1 MARLLYSLLLTLLLP
16 LMLTRLFIKGSSDN
30 RYRRNIGDRLGKV
43 TRDLGKIDVWIHAVS
58 VGEVN
63 AATPLVTAFQTKRPR
78 CRILITTTTPTG
90 LDQVTVRLGD
100 RVVHCYLPFDHP
112 FFIARFLRT
121 ISPRLLII
129 MERELWPNIIHGC
142 HKRSIPVVIANAR
155 LSQRSCHR
163 YACVLPLM
171 RPTLTIVSAVAAQT
185 EADRSRLMTL
195 GAHPDRILTTG
206 NIKYDVTVPTKTM
219 DTARSMRQDWGCHRL
234 IIVAGSTHE
243 GEEAVLLDILD
254 PLREHYPGLLLIL
267 APRHPERFD
276 AVFRLVRDRGFN
288 THRHGDGYTVVPPS
302 AEVHLR
308 DSMGELPLLYAAAD
322 VAIVGGSLIE
332 IKGIGG
338 HNLLEPCAVA
348 TPVLFGRYIPDFLEI
363 GHNIVKREAGIQVH
377 DPNELSD
384 ALKKLLNDEAL
395 RNRMGVNGLQVIKEN
410 RGATQRT
417 LELCMPLIESD
428 LLVKEHK
435 HASSQR

>member
-1 MARLLYSLLLTLLLP
+1 MARLLYSLLLTLGLP
-16 LMLTRLFIKGSSDN
+16 LILTRLFIKGSSDN
-30 RYRRNIGDRLGKV
+30 RYRRNIGDRLGQI
-43 TRDLGKIDVWIHAVS
+43 TRPLGTIDVWIHAVS

-63 AATPLVTAFQTKRPR
+63 AAVPLVTAFRKIHSR

-90 LDQVTVRLGD
+90 LDQVTAHLGD

-155 LSQRSCHR
+155 LSQRSCNR
-163 YACVLPLM
+163 YAYVLPLM
-171 RPTLTIVSAVAAQT
+171 RPALAIVSAVAAQT

-195 GAHPDRILTTG
+195 GAHPDHILTTG
-206 NIKYDVTVPTKTM
+206 NIKYDVTVSAKTM
-219 DTARSMRQDWGCHRL
+219 DTAQSMRQDWGRHRL

-243 GEEAVLLDILD
+243 GEEAVLLDIFD

-276 AVFRLVRDRGFN
+276 AVFQLVKNRGFN
-288 THRHGDGYTVVPPS
+288 THRHGDGATVVPPA

-308 DSMGELPLLYAAAD
+308 DTMGELPLLYAAAD
-322 VAIVGGSLIE
+322 IAIVGGSLIE

-348 TPVLFGRYIPDFLEI
+348 TPVLFGRYISDFLEI
-363 GHNIVKREAGIQVH
+363 SHNIVERAAGIQVH
-377 DPNELSD
+377 DSNDLRD
-384 ALKKLLNDEAL
+384 TLKKLLNDAAL
-395 RNRMGVNGLQVIKEN
+395 RNRMGANGIQVIKEN

-417 LELCMPLIESD
+417 LELCIPLIESD
-428 LLVKEHK
+428 VLVREH
-435 HASSQR
+435 

>member
-16 LMLTRLFIKGSSDN
+16 LILTRLFIKGSSDN
-30 RYRRNIGDRLGKV
+30 RYRRNIGDRLGQI
-43 TRDLGKIDVWIHAVS
+43 TRPLGTIDVWIHAVS

-63 AATPLVTAFQTKRPR
+63 AAVPLVTAFRKIHSR

-90 LDQVTVRLGD
+90 LDQVTAHLGD
-100 RVVHCYLPFDHP
+100 RVAHCYLPFDHP

-155 LSQRSCHR
+155 LSQRSCNR
-163 YACVLPLM
+163 YAYVLPLM
-171 RPTLTIVSAVAAQT
+171 RPALAIVSAVAAQT

-195 GAHPDRILTTG
+195 GAHPDHILTTG
-206 NIKYDVTVPTKTM
+206 NIKYDVTVSAKTM
-219 DTARSMRQDWGCHRL
+219 DTAQSMRQDWGCHRL

-243 GEEAVLLDILD
+243 GEEAVLLDIFD

-276 AVFRLVRDRGFN
+276 AVFQLVKNRGFN
-288 THRHGDGYTVVPPS
+288 THRHGDGSTVVPPA

-308 DSMGELPLLYAAAD
+308 DTMGELPLLYAAAD
-322 VAIVGGSLIE
+322 IAIVGGSLIE

-348 TPVLFGRYIPDFLEI
+348 TPVLFGRYISDFLEI
-363 GHNIVKREAGIQVH
+363 SHNIVERAAGIQVH
-377 DPNELSD
+377 DSNDLRD
-384 ALKKLLNDEAL
+384 TLKELLNDAAL
-395 RNRMGVNGLQVIKEN
+395 RNRMGANGIQVIKEN

-417 LELCMPLIESD
+417 LELCIPLIESD
-428 LLVKEHK
+428 VLVREH
-435 HASSQR
+435 

>member
-16 LMLTRLFIKGSSDN
+16 LILTRLFIKGSSDN
-30 RYRRNIGDRLGKV
+30 RYRRNIGDRLGQI
-43 TRDLGKIDVWIHAVS
+43 TRPLGTIDVWIHAVS

-63 AATPLVTAFQTKRPR
+63 AAVPLVTAFRKIHSR

-90 LDQVTVRLGD
+90 LDQVTAHLGD

-155 LSQRSCHR
+155 LSQRSCNR
-163 YACVLPLM
+163 YAYVLPLM
-171 RPTLTIVSAVAAQT
+171 RPALAIVSAVAAQT

-195 GAHPDRILTTG
+195 GAHPDHILTTG
-206 NIKYDVTVPTKTM
+206 NIKYDVTVSAKTM
-219 DTARSMRQDWGCHRL
+219 DTAQSMRQDWGRHRL

-243 GEEAVLLDILD
+243 GEEAVLLDIFD

-276 AVFRLVRDRGFN
+276 AVFQLVKNRGFN
-288 THRHGDGYTVVPPS
+288 THRHGDGSTVVPPA

-308 DSMGELPLLYAAAD
+308 DTMGELPLLYAAAD
-322 VAIVGGSLIE
+322 IAIVGGSLIE

-348 TPVLFGRYIPDFLEI
+348 TTVLLGRYISDFLEI
-363 GHNIVKREAGIQVH
+363 SHNIVERAAGIQVH
-377 DPNELSD
+377 DSNDLRD
-384 ALKKLLNDEAL
+384 TLKKLLNDAAL
-395 RNRMGVNGLQVIKEN
+395 RNRMGANGIQVIKEN

-417 LELCMPLIESD
+417 LELCIPLIESD
-428 LLVKEHK
+428 VLVREH
-435 HASSQR
+435 

>member
-16 LMLTRLFIKGSSDN
+16 LILTRLFIKGSSDN
-30 RYRRNIGDRLGKV
+30 RYRRNIGARLGQI
-43 TRDLGKIDVWIHAVS
+43 TRPLGTIDVWIHAVS

-63 AATPLVTAFQTKRPR
+63 AAVPLVTAFRKIHSR

-90 LDQVTVRLGD
+90 LDQVTAHLGD

-155 LSQRSCHR
+155 LSQRSCNR
-163 YACVLPLM
+163 YAYVLPLM
-171 RPTLTIVSAVAAQT
+171 RPALAIVSAVAAQT

-195 GAHPDRILTTG
+195 GAHPDHILTTG
-206 NIKYDVTVPTKTM
+206 NIKYDVTVSAKTM
-219 DTARSMRQDWGCHRL
+219 DTAQAMRQDWGRHRL

-243 GEEAVLLDILD
+243 GEEAVLLDIFD

-276 AVFRLVRDRGFN
+276 AVFQLVKNRGFN
-288 THRHGDGYTVVPPS
+288 THRHGDGSTVVPPA

-308 DSMGELPLLYAAAD
+308 DTMGELPLLYAAAD
-322 VAIVGGSLIE
+322 IAIVGGSLIE

-348 TPVLFGRYIPDFLEI
+348 TPVLFGRYISDFLEI
-363 GHNIVKREAGIQVH
+363 SHNIVERAAGIQVH
-377 DPNELSD
+377 DSNDLRD
-384 ALKKLLNDEAL
+384 TLKKLLNDAAL
-395 RNRMGVNGLQVIKEN
+395 RNRMGANGIQVIKEN

-417 LELCMPLIESD
+417 LELCIPLIESD
-428 LLVKEHK
+428 VLVREH
-435 HASSQR
+435 

>member
-16 LMLTRLFIKGSSDN
+16 LILTRLFIKGSSDN
-30 RYRRNIGDRLGKV
+30 RYRRNIGDRLGQI
-43 TRDLGKIDVWIHAVS
+43 TRPLGTIDVWIHAVS

-63 AATPLVTAFQTKRPR
+63 AAVPLVTAFRKIHSR

-90 LDQVTVRLGD
+90 LDQVTAHLGN

-155 LSQRSCHR
+155 LSQRSCNR
-163 YACVLPLM
+163 YAYVLPLM
-171 RPTLTIVSAVAAQT
+171 RPALAIVSAVAAQT

-195 GAHPDRILTTG
+195 GAHPDHILTTG
-206 NIKYDVTVPTKTM
+206 NIKYDVTVSAKTM
-219 DTARSMRQDWGCHRL
+219 DTAQSMRQDWGRHRL

-243 GEEAVLLDILD
+243 GEEAVLLDIFD

-276 AVFRLVRDRGFN
+276 AVFQLVKNRGFN
-288 THRHGDGYTVVPPS
+288 THRHGDGSTVVPPA

-308 DSMGELPLLYAAAD
+308 DTMGELPLLYAAAD
-322 VAIVGGSLIE
+322 IAIVGGSLIE

-348 TPVLFGRYIPDFLEI
+348 TPVLFGRYISDFLEI
-363 GHNIVKREAGIQVH
+363 SHNIVERAAGIQVH
-377 DPNELSD
+377 DSNDLRD
-384 ALKKLLNDEAL
+384 TLKKLLNDAAL
-395 RNRMGVNGLQVIKEN
+395 RNRMGANGIQVIKEN

-417 LELCMPLIESD
+417 LELCIPLIESD
-428 LLVKEHK
+428 VLVREH
-435 HASSQR
+435 

>member
-16 LMLTRLFIKGSSDN
+16 LILMRLFIKGSSDN
-30 RYRRNIGDRLGKV
+30 RYRHNIGDRLGHI
-43 TRDLGKIDVWIHAVS
+43 TRPLGTIDVWIHAVS

-63 AATPLVTAFQTKRPR
+63 AAVPLVTAFRKIHSR

-90 LDQVTVRLGD
+90 LDQVTAHLGD

-129 MERELWPNIIHGC
+129 MEREIWPNNRHGC

-155 LSQRSCHR
+155 LSQRSCNR
-163 YACVLPLM
+163 YAYVLPLM
-171 RPTLTIVSAVAAQT
+171 RPALAIVSAVAAQT

-195 GAHPDRILTTG
+195 GAHPDHILTTG
-206 NIKYDVTVPTKTM
+206 NMKYDVTVSTKTM
-219 DTARSMRQDWGCHRL
+219 DTAQSMRQDWGRHRL

-243 GEEAVLLDILD
+243 GEEAVLLDIFD

-276 AVFRLVRDRGFN
+276 AVFQLVKNRGFN
-288 THRHGDGYTVVPPS
+288 THRHGDGSTVVPPA

-308 DSMGELPLLYAAAD
+308 DTMGELPLLYAAAD
-322 VAIVGGSLIE
+322 IAIVGGSLIE

-348 TPVLFGRYIPDFLEI
+348 TPVLFGRYISDFLEI
-363 GHNIVKREAGIQVH
+363 SHNIVERAAGIQVH
-377 DPNELSD
+377 DSNDLRD
-384 ALKKLLNDEAL
+384 TLKKLLNDAAL
-395 RNRMGVNGLQVIKEN
+395 RNRMGANGIQVIKEN

-417 LELCMPLIESD
+417 LELCIPLIESD
-428 LLVKEHK
+428 VLVREH
-435 HASSQR
+435 

>member
-16 LMLTRLFIKGSSDN
+16 LILTRLFIKGSSDN
-30 RYRRNIGDRLGKV
+30 RYRRNIGDRLGQI
-43 TRDLGKIDVWIHAVS
+43 TRPLGTIDVWIHAVS

-63 AATPLVTAFQTKRPR
+63 AAVPLVTAFRKKHSR

-90 LDQVTVRLGD
+90 LDQVTAHLGD

-155 LSQRSCHR
+155 LSQRSCNR
-163 YACVLPLM
+163 YAYVLPLM
-171 RPTLTIVSAVAAQT
+171 RPALAIVSAVAAQT

-195 GAHPDRILTTG
+195 GAHPDHILTTG
-206 NIKYDVTVPTKTM
+206 NIKYDVTVSTKTM
-219 DTARSMRQDWGCHRL
+219 DTAQSMRQDWGRHRL

-243 GEEAVLLDILD
+243 GEEAALLDIFD

-276 AVFRLVRDRGFN
+276 AVFQLVKNRGFN
-288 THRHGDGYTVVPPS
+288 THRHGDGSTVVPPS

-308 DSMGELPLLYAAAD
+308 DTMGELPLLYAAAD
-322 VAIVGGSLIE
+322 IAIVGGSLIE

-348 TPVLFGRYIPDFLEI
+348 TPVLFGRYISDFLEI
-363 GHNIVKREAGIQVH
+363 SHNIVERKAGIQVH
-377 DPNELSD
+377 ELNELRD
-384 ALKKLLNDEAL
+384 TLKELLNDAAF
-395 RNRMGVNGLQVIKEN
+395 RNRMGANGIQVIKEN

-417 LELCMPLIESD
+417 LELCIPLIESD
-428 LLVKEHK
+428 VLVREH
-435 HASSQR
+435 

>member
-16 LMLTRLFIKGSSDN
+16 LILTRLFIKGSSDN
-30 RYRRNIGDRLGKV
+30 RYRRNIGDRLGQI
-43 TRDLGKIDVWIHAVS
+43 TRPLGTIDVWIHAVS

-63 AATPLVTAFQTKRPR
+63 AAVPLVTAFRKIHSR

-90 LDQVTVRLGD
+90 LDQVTAHLGD

-155 LSQRSCHR
+155 LSQRSCNR
-163 YACVLPLM
+163 YAYVLPLM
-171 RPTLTIVSAVAAQT
+171 RPALAIVSAVAAQT

-195 GAHPDRILTTG
+195 GAHPDHILTTG
-206 NIKYDVTVPTKTM
+206 NIKYDVTVSAKTM
-219 DTARSMRQDWGCHRL
+219 DTAQSMRQDWGRHRL

-243 GEEAVLLDILD
+243 GEEAVLLDIFD

-276 AVFRLVRDRGFN
+276 AVFQLVKNRGFN
-288 THRHGDGYTVVPPS
+288 THRHGDGSTVVPPA

-308 DSMGELPLLYAAAD
+308 DTMGELPLLYAAAD
-322 VAIVGGSLIE
+322 IAIVGGSLIE

-348 TPVLFGRYIPDFLEI
+348 TPVLFGRYISDFLEI
-363 GHNIVKREAGIQVH
+363 SHNIVERAAGIQDH
-377 DPNELSD
+377 DSNDLRD
-384 ALKKLLNDEAL
+384 TLKKLLNDAAL
-395 RNRMGVNGLQVIKEN
+395 RNRMGANGIQVIKEN

-417 LELCMPLIESD
+417 LELCIPLIESD
-428 LLVKEHK
+428 VLVREH
-435 HASSQR
+435 

>member
-16 LMLTRLFIKGSSDN
+16 LILTRLFIKGSSDN
-30 RYRRNIGDRLGKV
+30 RYRKNIGDRLGKI
-43 TRDLGKIDVWIHAVS
+43 TRPLGTIDVWIHAVS

-63 AATPLVTAFQTKRPR
+63 AAVPLVTAFRKIHSR

-90 LDQVTVRLGD
+90 LDQVTAHLGD

-155 LSQRSCHR
+155 LSQRSCNR
-163 YACVLPLM
+163 YAYVLPLM
-171 RPTLTIVSAVAAQT
+171 RPALAIVSAVAAQT

-195 GAHPDRILTTG
+195 GAHPDHILTTG
-206 NIKYDVTVPTKTM
+206 NIKYDVTVSAKTM
-219 DTARSMRQDWGCHRL
+219 DTAQSMRQDWGRHRL

-243 GEEAVLLDILD
+243 GEEAVLLDIFD

-276 AVFRLVRDRGFN
+276 AVFQLVKNRGFN
-288 THRHGDGYTVVPPS
+288 THRHGDGSTVVPPA

-308 DSMGELPLLYAAAD
+308 DTMGELPLLYAAAD
-322 VAIVGGSLIE
+322 IAIVGGSLIE

-348 TPVLFGRYIPDFLEI
+348 TPVLFGRYISDFLEI
-363 GHNIVKREAGIQVH
+363 SHNIVERAAGIQVH
-377 DPNELSD
+377 DSNDLRD
-384 ALKKLLNDEAL
+384 TLKELLNDAAL
-395 RNRMGVNGLQVIKEN
+395 RNRMGANGIQVIKEN

-417 LELCMPLIESD
+417 LELCIPLIESD
-428 LLVKEHK
+428 VLVREH
-435 HASSQR
+435 

>member
-16 LMLTRLFIKGSSDN
+16 LILTRLFIKGSSDN
-30 RYRRNIGDRLGKV
+30 RYRRNIGDRLGQI
-43 TRDLGKIDVWIHAVS
+43 TRPLGTIDVWIHAVS

-63 AATPLVTAFQTKRPR
+63 AAVPLVTAFRKIHSR

-90 LDQVTVRLGD
+90 LDQVTAHLGD

-155 LSQRSCHR
+155 LSQRSCNR
-163 YACVLPLM
+163 YAYVLPLM
-171 RPTLTIVSAVAAQT
+171 RPALAIVSAVAAQT

-195 GAHPDRILTTG
+195 GAHPDHILTTG
-206 NIKYDVTVPTKTM
+206 NIKYDVTVSAKTM
-219 DTARSMRQDWGCHRL
+219 DTAQSMRQDWGRHRL

-243 GEEAVLLDILD
+243 GEEAALLDIFD

-276 AVFRLVRDRGFN
+276 AVFQLVKNRGFN
-288 THRHGDGYTVVPPS
+288 THRHGDGSTVVPPA

-308 DSMGELPLLYAAAD
+308 DTMGELPLLYAAAD
-322 VAIVGGSLIE
+322 IAIVGGSLIE

-348 TPVLFGRYIPDFLEI
+348 TPVLFGRYISDFLEI
-363 GHNIVKREAGIQVH
+363 SHNIVERAAGIQVH
-377 DPNELSD
+377 DSNDLRD
-384 ALKKLLNDEAL
+384 TLKELLNDAAL
-395 RNRMGVNGLQVIKEN
+395 RNRMGANGIQVIKEN

-417 LELCMPLIESD
+417 LELCIPLIESD
-428 LLVKEHK
+428 VLVREH
-435 HASSQR
+435 

>member
-16 LMLTRLFIKGSSDN
+16 LLLTRLFIKGSSDN
-30 RYRRNIGDRLGKV
+30 RYRHNIGDRLGQI
-43 TRDLGKIDVWIHAVS
+43 TRPLGTIDVWIHAVS

-63 AATPLVTAFQTKRPR
+63 AAVPLVTAFRKIHSR

-90 LDQVTVRLGD
+90 LDQVTAHLGD

-155 LSQRSCHR
+155 LSQRSCNR
-163 YACVLPLM
+163 YAYVLPLM
-171 RPTLTIVSAVAAQT
+171 RPALAIVSAVAAQT

-195 GAHPDRILTTG
+195 GAHPDHILTTG
-206 NIKYDVTVPTKTM
+206 NIKYDVTVSAKTM
-219 DTARSMRQDWGCHRL
+219 DTAQSMRQDWGRHRL

-243 GEEAVLLDILD
+243 GEEAVLLDIFD

-276 AVFRLVRDRGFN
+276 AVFQLVKNRGFN
-288 THRHGDGYTVVPPS
+288 THRHGDGSTVVPPA

-308 DSMGELPLLYAAAD
+308 DTMGELPLLYAAAD
-322 VAIVGGSLIE
+322 IAIVGGSLIE

-348 TPVLFGRYIPDFLEI
+348 TPVLFGRYISDFLEI
-363 GHNIVKREAGIQVH
+363 SHNIVERAAGIQVH
-377 DPNELSD
+377 DSNDLRD
-384 ALKKLLNDEAL
+384 TLKKLLNDAAL
-395 RNRMGVNGLQVIKEN
+395 RNRMGANGIQVIKEN

-417 LELCMPLIESD
+417 LELCIPLIESD
-428 LLVKEHK
+428 VLVREH
-435 HASSQR
+435 

>member
-16 LMLTRLFIKGSSDN
+16 LILTRLFIKGSSDN
-30 RYRRNIGDRLGKV
+30 RYRRNIGDRLGQI
-43 TRDLGKIDVWIHAVS
+43 TRPLGTIDVWIHAVS

-63 AATPLVTAFQTKRPR
+63 AAVPLVTAFRKIHSR

-90 LDQVTVRLGD
+90 LDQVTAHLGE

-155 LSQRSCHR
+155 LSQRSCNR
-163 YACVLPLM
+163 YAYVLPLM
-171 RPTLTIVSAVAAQT
+171 RPALAIVSAVAAQT

-195 GAHPDRILTTG
+195 GAHPDHILTTG
-206 NIKYDVTVPTKTM
+206 NIKYDVTVSAKTM
-219 DTARSMRQDWGCHRL
+219 DTAQSMRQDWGRHRL

-243 GEEAVLLDILD
+243 GEEAVLLDIFD

-276 AVFRLVRDRGFN
+276 AVFQLVKNRGFN
-288 THRHGDGYTVVPPS
+288 THRHGDGSTVVPPA

-308 DSMGELPLLYAAAD
+308 DTMGELPLLYAAAD
-322 VAIVGGSLIE
+322 IAIVGGSLIE

-348 TPVLFGRYIPDFLEI
+348 TPVLFGRYISDFLEI
-363 GHNIVKREAGIQVH
+363 SHNIVERAAGIQVH
-377 DPNELSD
+377 DSNDLRD
-384 ALKKLLNDEAL
+384 TLKKLLNDAAL
-395 RNRMGVNGLQVIKEN
+395 RNRMGANGIQVIKEN

-417 LELCMPLIESD
+417 LELCIPLIESNV
-428 LLVKEHK
+428 LVREH
-435 HASSQR
+435 

>member
-16 LMLTRLFIKGSSDN
+16 LILTRLFIKGSSDN
-30 RYRRNIGDRLGKV
+30 RYRRNIGDRLGQI
-43 TRDLGKIDVWIHAVS
+43 TRPLGTIDVWIHAVS

-63 AATPLVTAFQTKRPR
+63 AAVPLVTAFRKIHSR

-90 LDQVTVRLGD
+90 LDQVTAHLGD

-155 LSQRSCHR
+155 LSQRSCNR
-163 YACVLPLM
+163 YAYVLPLM
-171 RPTLTIVSAVAAQT
+171 RPALAIVSAVAAQT

-195 GAHPDRILTTG
+195 GAHPDHILTTG
-206 NIKYDVTVPTKTM
+206 NIKYDVTVSAKTM
-219 DTARSMRQDWGCHRL
+219 DTAQSMRQDWGRHRL

-243 GEEAVLLDILD
+243 GEEAVLLDIFD

-276 AVFRLVRDRGFN
+276 AVFQLVKNRGFN
-288 THRHGDGYTVVPPS
+288 THRHGDGSTVVPPA

-308 DSMGELPLLYAAAD
+308 DTMGELPLLYAAAD
-322 VAIVGGSLIE
+322 IAIVGGSLIE

-348 TPVLFGRYIPDFLEI
+348 TPVLFGRYISDFLEI
-363 GHNIVKREAGIQVH
+363 SHNIVERAAGIQVH
-377 DPNELSD
+377 DSNDLRD
-384 ALKKLLNDEAL
+384 TLKELLNDAAL
-395 RNRMGVNGLQVIKEN
+395 RNRMGANGIQVIKEN

-417 LELCMPLIESD
+417 LELCIPLIESD
-428 LLVKEHK
+428 VLVREH
-435 HASSQR
+435 

>member
-1 MARLLYSLLLTLLLP
+1 MARLLYSLLLTLLLH
-16 LMLTRLFIKGSSDN
+16 LILTRLFIKGSSDN
-30 RYRRNIGDRLGKV
+30 RYRRNIGDRLGQI
-43 TRDLGKIDVWIHAVS
+43 TRPLGTIDVWIHAVS

-63 AATPLVTAFQTKRPR
+63 AAVPLVTAFRKIHSR

-90 LDQVTVRLGD
+90 LDQVTAHLGD

-155 LSQRSCHR
+155 LSQRSCNR
-163 YACVLPLM
+163 YAYVLPLM
-171 RPTLTIVSAVAAQT
+171 RPALAIVSAVAAQT

-195 GAHPDRILTTG
+195 GAHPDHILTTG
-206 NIKYDVTVPTKTM
+206 NIKYDLTVSAKTM
-219 DTARSMRQDWGCHRL
+219 DTAQSMRQDWGRHRL

-243 GEEAVLLDILD
+243 GEEAVLLDIFD

-276 AVFRLVRDRGFN
+276 AVFQLVKNRGFN
-288 THRHGDGYTVVPPS
+288 THRHGDGSTVVPPA

-308 DSMGELPLLYAAAD
+308 DTMGELPLLYAAAD
-322 VAIVGGSLIE
+322 IAIVGGSLIE

-348 TPVLFGRYIPDFLEI
+348 TPVLFGRYISDFLEI
-363 GHNIVKREAGIQVH
+363 SHNIVERAAGIQVH
-377 DPNELSD
+377 DSNDLRD
-384 ALKKLLNDEAL
+384 TLKKLLNDAAL
-395 RNRMGVNGLQVIKEN
+395 RNRMGANGIQVIKEN

-417 LELCMPLIESD
+417 LELCIPLIESD
-428 LLVKEHK
+428 VLVREH
-435 HASSQR
+435 

>member
-16 LMLTRLFIKGSSDN
+16 LILTRLFIKGSSDN
-30 RYRRNIGDRLGKV
+30 RYRRNIGDRLGQI
-43 TRDLGKIDVWIHAVS
+43 TRPLGTIDVWIHAVS

-63 AATPLVTAFQTKRPR
+63 AAVPLVTAFRKIHSR

-90 LDQVTVRLGD
+90 LDQVTAHLGD

-155 LSQRSCHR
+155 LSQRSCNR
-163 YACVLPLM
+163 YAYVLPLM
-171 RPTLTIVSAVAAQT
+171 RPALAIVSAVAAQT

-195 GAHPDRILTTG
+195 GAHPDHILTTG
-206 NIKYDVTVPTKTM
+206 NIKYDVTVSAKTM
-219 DTARSMRQDWGCHRL
+219 DTAQSMRQDWGRHRL

-243 GEEAVLLDILD
+243 GEEAVLLDIFD

-276 AVFRLVRDRGFN
+276 AVFQLVKNRGFN
-288 THRHGDGYTVVPPS
+288 THRHGDGSTVVPPA

-308 DSMGELPLLYAAAD
+308 DTMGELPLLYAAAD
-322 VAIVGGSLIE
+322 IAIVGGSLIE
-332 IKGIGG
+332 IKGIGC

-348 TPVLFGRYIPDFLEI
+348 TPVLFGRYISDFLEI
-363 GHNIVKREAGIQVH
+363 SHNIVERAAGIQVH
-377 DPNELSD
+377 DSNDLRD
-384 ALKKLLNDEAL
+384 TLKKLLNDAAL
-395 RNRMGVNGLQVIKEN
+395 RNRMGANGIQVIKEN

-417 LELCMPLIESD
+417 LELCIPLIESD
-428 LLVKEHK
+428 VLVREH
-435 HASSQR
+435 

>member
-1 MARLLYSLLLTLLLP
+1 MI
-16 LMLTRLFIKGSSDN
+16 LTRLFIKGSSDN
-30 RYRRNIGDRLGKV
+30 RYRRNIGDRLGQI
-43 TRDLGKIDVWIHAVS
+43 TRPLGTIDVWIHAVS

-63 AATPLVTAFQTKRPR
+63 AAVPLVTAFRKIHSR

-90 LDQVTVRLGD
+90 LDQVTAHLGD

-155 LSQRSCHR
+155 LSQRSCNR
-163 YACVLPLM
+163 YAYVLPLM
-171 RPTLTIVSAVAAQT
+171 RPALAIVSAVAAQT

-195 GAHPDRILTTG
+195 GAHPDHILTTG
-206 NIKYDVTVPTKTM
+206 NIKYDVTVSAKTM
-219 DTARSMRQDWGCHRL
+219 DTAQSMRQDWGRHRL

-243 GEEAVLLDILD
+243 GEEAVLLDIFD

-276 AVFRLVRDRGFN
+276 AVFQLVKNRGFN
-288 THRHGDGYTVVPPS
+288 THRHGDGSTVVPPA

-308 DSMGELPLLYAAAD
+308 DTMGELPLLYAAAD
-322 VAIVGGSLIE
+322 IAIVGGSLIE

-348 TPVLFGRYIPDFLEI
+348 TPVLFGRYISDFLEI
-363 GHNIVKREAGIQVH
+363 SHNIVERAAGIQVH
-377 DPNELSD
+377 DSNDLRD
-384 ALKKLLNDEAL
+384 TLKKLLNDAAL
-395 RNRMGVNGLQVIKEN
+395 RNRMGANGIQVIKEN

-417 LELCMPLIESD
+417 LELCIPLIESD
-428 LLVKEHK
+428 VLVREH
-435 HASSQR
+435 

>member
-1 MARLLYSLLLTLLLP
+1 MARFLYSLLLTLLLP
-16 LMLTRLFIKGSSDN
+16 LILTRLFIKGSSDN
-30 RYRRNIGDRLGKV
+30 RYRRNIGDRLGQI
-43 TRDLGKIDVWIHAVS
+43 TRPLGTIDVWIHAVS

-63 AATPLVTAFQTKRPR
+63 AAVPLVTAFRKIHSR

-90 LDQVTVRLGD
+90 LDQVTAHLGN

-155 LSQRSCHR
+155 LSQRSCNR
-163 YACVLPLM
+163 YAYVLPLM
-171 RPTLTIVSAVAAQT
+171 RPALAIVSAVAAQT

-195 GAHPDRILTTG
+195 GAHPDHILTTG
-206 NIKYDVTVPTKTM
+206 NIKYDVTVSAKTM
-219 DTARSMRQDWGCHRL
+219 DTAQSMRQDWGRHRL

-243 GEEAVLLDILD
+243 GEEAVLLDIFD

-276 AVFRLVRDRGFN
+276 AVFQLVKNRGFN
-288 THRHGDGYTVVPPS
+288 THRHGDGSTVVPPG

-308 DSMGELPLLYAAAD
+308 DTMGELPLLYAAAD
-322 VAIVGGSLIE
+322 IAIVGGSLIE

-348 TPVLFGRYIPDFLEI
+348 TPVLFGRYISDFLEI
-363 GHNIVKREAGIQVH
+363 SHNIVERAAGIQVH
-377 DPNELSD
+377 DSNDLRD
-384 ALKKLLNDEAL
+384 TLKELLNDAAL
-395 RNRMGVNGLQVIKEN
+395 RNRMGANGIQVIKEN

-417 LELCMPLIESD
+417 LELCIPLIESD
-428 LLVKEHK
+428 VLVREH
-435 HASSQR
+435 

>member
-16 LMLTRLFIKGSSDN
+16 SILTRLFIKGSSDN
-30 RYRRNIGDRLGKV
+30 RYRRNIGDRLGQI
-43 TRDLGKIDVWIHAVS
+43 TRPLGRIDVWIHAVS

-63 AATPLVTAFQTKRPR
+63 AAVPLVTAFRKIHSR

-90 LDQVTVRLGD
+90 LDQVTAHLGD

-155 LSQRSCHR
+155 LSQRSCNR
-163 YACVLPLM
+163 YAYVLPLM
-171 RPTLTIVSAVAAQT
+171 RPALAIVSAVAAQT

-195 GAHPDRILTTG
+195 GAHPDHILTTG
-206 NIKYDVTVPTKTM
+206 NIKYDVTVSAKTM
-219 DTARSMRQDWGCHRL
+219 DTAQSMRQDWGRHRL

-243 GEEAVLLDILD
+243 GEEAVLLDIFD

-276 AVFRLVRDRGFN
+276 AVFQLVKNRGFN
-288 THRHGDGYTVVPPS
+288 THRHGDGSTVVPPT

-308 DSMGELPLLYAAAD
+308 DTMGELPLLYAAAD
-322 VAIVGGSLIE
+322 IAIVGGSLIE

-348 TPVLFGRYIPDFLEI
+348 TPVLFGRYISDFLEI
-363 GHNIVKREAGIQVH
+363 SHNIVERAAGIQVH
-377 DPNELSD
+377 DSNDLRD
-384 ALKKLLNDEAL
+384 TLKKLLNDAAL
-395 RNRMGVNGLQVIKEN
+395 RNRMGANGIQVIKEN

-417 LELCMPLIESD
+417 LELCIPLIESD
-428 LLVKEHK
+428 VLVREH
-435 HASSQR
+435 

>member
-16 LMLTRLFIKGSSDN
+16 LILTRLFIEGSSDN
-30 RYRRNIGDRLGKV
+30 RYRRNIGDRLGQI
-43 TRDLGKIDVWIHAVS
+43 TRPLGTIDVWIHAVS

-63 AATPLVTAFQTKRPR
+63 AAVPLVTAFRKIHSR

-90 LDQVTVRLGD
+90 LDQVTAHLGD

-155 LSQRSCHR
+155 LSQRSCNR
-163 YACVLPLM
+163 YAYVLPLM
-171 RPTLTIVSAVAAQT
+171 RPALAIVSAVAAQT

-195 GAHPDRILTTG
+195 GAHPDHILTTG
-206 NIKYDVTVPTKTM
+206 NIKYDVTVSAKTM
-219 DTARSMRQDWGCHRL
+219 DTAQSMRQDWGRHRL

-243 GEEAVLLDILD
+243 GEEAVLLDIFD

-276 AVFRLVRDRGFN
+276 AVFQLVKNRGFN
-288 THRHGDGYTVVPPS
+288 THRHGDGSTVVPPA

-308 DSMGELPLLYAAAD
+308 DTMGELPLLYAAAD
-322 VAIVGGSLIE
+322 IAIVGGSLIE

-348 TPVLFGRYIPDFLEI
+348 TPVLFGRYISDFLEI
-363 GHNIVKREAGIQVH
+363 SHNIVERAAGIQVH
-377 DPNELSD
+377 DSNDLRD
-384 ALKKLLNDEAL
+384 TLKKLLNDAAL
-395 RNRMGVNGLQVIKEN
+395 RNRMGANGIQVIKEN

-417 LELCMPLIESD
+417 LELCIPLIESD
-428 LLVKEHK
+428 VLVREH
-435 HASSQR
+435 

>member
-16 LMLTRLFIKGSSDN
+16 LILTRLFIKGSSDN
-30 RYRRNIGDRLGKV
+30 RYRRNIGDRLGQI
-43 TRDLGKIDVWIHAVS
+43 TRPLGTIDVWIHAVS

-63 AATPLVTAFQTKRPR
+63 AAVPLVTAFRKIQSR

-90 LDQVTVRLGD
+90 LDQVTAHLGD

-121 ISPRLLII
+121 ISLRLLII

-155 LSQRSCHR
+155 LSQRSCNR
-163 YACVLPLM
+163 YAYVLPLM
-171 RPTLTIVSAVAAQT
+171 RPALAIVSAVAAQT

-195 GAHPDRILTTG
+195 GAHPDHILTTG
-206 NIKYDVTVPTKTM
+206 NIKYDVTVSAKTM
-219 DTARSMRQDWGCHRL
+219 DTAQSMRQDWGRHRL

-243 GEEAVLLDILD
+243 GEEAVLLDIFD

-276 AVFRLVRDRGFN
+276 AVFQLVKNRGFN
-288 THRHGDGYTVVPPS
+288 THRHGDGSTVVPPA

-308 DSMGELPLLYAAAD
+308 DTMGELPLLYAAAD
-322 VAIVGGSLIE
+322 IAIVGGSLIE

-348 TPVLFGRYIPDFLEI
+348 TPVLFGRYISDFLEI
-363 GHNIVKREAGIQVH
+363 SHNIVERAAGIQVH
-377 DPNELSD
+377 DSNDLRD
-384 ALKKLLNDEAL
+384 TLKKLLNDAAL
-395 RNRMGVNGLQVIKEN
+395 RNRMGANGIQVIKEN

-417 LELCMPLIESD
+417 LELCIPLIESD
-428 LLVKEHK
+428 VLVREH
-435 HASSQR
+435 

>member
-16 LMLTRLFIKGSSDN
+16 LILTRLFIKGSSDN
-30 RYRRNIGDRLGKV
+30 RYRRNIGDRLGQI
-43 TRDLGKIDVWIHAVS
+43 TRPLGTIDVWIHAVS

-63 AATPLVTAFQTKRPR
+63 AAVPLVTAFRKIHSR

-90 LDQVTVRLGD
+90 LDQVTAHLGD

-155 LSQRSCHR
+155 LSQRSCNR
-163 YACVLPLM
+163 YAYVLPLM
-171 RPTLTIVSAVAAQT
+171 RPALAIVSAVAAQT

-195 GAHPDRILTTG
+195 GAHPDHILTTG
-206 NIKYDVTVPTKTM
+206 NIKYDVTVSAKTM
-219 DTARSMRQDWGCHRL
+219 DTAQSMRQDWGRHRL

-243 GEEAVLLDILD
+243 GEEAVLLDIFD

-276 AVFRLVRDRGFN
+276 AVFQLVKDRGFN
-288 THRHGDGYTVVPPS
+288 THRHGDGSTVVPPA

-308 DSMGELPLLYAAAD
+308 DTMGELPLLYAAAD
-322 VAIVGGSLIE
+322 IAIVGGSLIE

-338 HNLLEPCAVA
+338 NNLLEPCAVA
-348 TPVLFGRYIPDFLEI
+348 TPVLFGRYISDFLEI
-363 GHNIVKREAGIQVH
+363 SHNIVERAAGIQVH
-377 DPNELSD
+377 DSNDLRD
-384 ALKKLLNDEAL
+384 TLKELLNDAAL
-395 RNRMGVNGLQVIKEN
+395 RNRMGANGIQVIKEN

-417 LELCMPLIESD
+417 LELCIPLIESD
-428 LLVKEHK
+428 VLVREH
-435 HASSQR
+435 

>member
-16 LMLTRLFIKGSSDN
+16 LILTRLFIKGSSDN
-30 RYRRNIGDRLGKV
+30 RYRRNIGDRLGQI
-43 TRDLGKIDVWIHAVS
+43 TRPLGTIDVWIHAVS

-63 AATPLVTAFQTKRPR
+63 AAVPLVTAFRKIHSR

-90 LDQVTVRLGD
+90 LDQVTAHLGD

-155 LSQRSCHR
+155 LSQRSCNR
-163 YACVLPLM
+163 YAYVLPLM
-171 RPTLTIVSAVAAQT
+171 RPALAIVSAVAAQT

-195 GAHPDRILTTG
+195 GAHPDHILTTG
-206 NIKYDVTVPTKTM
+206 NIKYDVTVSAKTM
-219 DTARSMRQDWGCHRL
+219 DTAQSMRQDWGRHRL

-243 GEEAVLLDILD
+243 GEEAVLLDIFD

-276 AVFRLVRDRGFN
+276 AVFQLVKNRGFN
-288 THRHGDGYTVVPPS
+288 THRHGDGSTVVPPA

-308 DSMGELPLLYAAAD
+308 DTMGELPLLYAAAD
-322 VAIVGGSLIE
+322 IAIVGGSLIE

-348 TPVLFGRYIPDFLEI
+348 TPVLFGRYISDFLEI
-363 GHNIVKREAGIQVH
+363 SHNIVERAAGIQVH
-377 DPNELSD
+377 DSNDLRD
-384 ALKKLLNDEAL
+384 TLKKLLNDAAL
-395 RNRMGVNGLQVIKEN
+395 RNRMGANGIQVIKEN

-417 LELCMPLIESD
+417 VELCIPLIESD
-428 LLVKEHK
+428 VLVREH
-435 HASSQR
+435 